1 MNLHSEVIL
10 NLALTSLIGLWLIWQ
25 AIKINSNI
33 DIFQIVVNWFRDRPI
48 ILPSLFFSISPF
60 VSAYIFH
67 NLPPDFNQIFDNK
80 IIAQLLT
87 TFGTVISIYIGNRAL
102 ESFRKIQEE
111 KKVARI
117 LIASIEGHLDYLRQI
132 NRELNGTIL
141 SKSQMENIENTINQ
155 IRKDYIYESAL
166 KSIGVLNI
174 QYIDFISTYSRN
186 LNCLLD
192 TILNSYEQSFEMTT
206 RDDKSNRYIPLSQLG
221 VLRIKI
227 KRVSS
232 DGEQCINKINIEILN
247 K

>member
-33 DIFQIVVNWFRDRPI
+33 DIFQIVVNWFRNRPI
-48 ILPSLFFSISPF
+48 ILPSLVFLIFPF
-60 VSAYIFH
+60 LFAYIFQD
-67 NLPPDFNQIFDNK
+67 LPPDFNQIFDNK
-80 IIAQLLT
+80 ILVQVLT
-87 TFGTVISIYIGNRAL
+87 TFGAVISIYIGNRAL

-221 VLRIKI
+221 ILRIKI

-232 DGEQCINKINIEILN
+232 DGEQCINKINIEVLN